1 MKPIIGIIGRNHQ
14 DFDLNHRLI
23 GISEDLRRA
32 VINAGGIPIVIM
44 PPQDVEYYDAIPSK
58 LPKLTKEDKK
68 FLDTQL
74 SLCSGIVIPGG
85 IKRFEYD
92 VYALEYAIKNDI
104 PTLGI
109 CIGMQ
114 VMTMLNDRGEMVTS
128 NSRIE
133 SNIDHCQLDQDYV
146 HDVILDKDS
155 LLYKIIKKDRIKVN
169 SRHNMEVKDTVMFKT
184 YGRSEDGVI
193 EEIEKQDQLFMIGV
207 QWHPEI
213 LIHLGDINSLKLFK
227 EFIKKAEENK
237 HESKI

>member
-23 GISEDLRRA
+23 GTSENLRRA
-32 VINAGGIPIVIM
+32 VIKGGGIPIIIC
-44 PPQDVEYYDAIPSK
+44 PPQDVDYYDAVPSK
-58 LPKLTKEDKK
+58 LPKLTKEDKE
-68 FLDTQL
+68 FLDRQFK
-74 SLCSGIVIPGG
+74 LCDGIIIPGG

-114 VMTMLNDRGEMVTS
+114 VMTMLNENGEMVTS

-133 SNIDHCQLDQDYV
+133 SNINHCQLNEDYV
-146 HDVILDKDS
+146 HDVILDKKS
-155 LLYKIIKKDRIKVN
+155 ILYKILKEEKIRVN
-169 SRHNMEVKDTVMFKT
+169 SRHTMEVKTTVMFKT
-184 YGRSEDGVI
+184 YGKSEDGVI
-193 EEIEKQDQLFMIGV
+193 EEIEKQDQSFMIGV

-213 LIHLGDINSLKLFK
+213 LVHLGDENSKMLFEAFVKAAK
-227 EFIKKAEENK
+227 EKRYD
-237 HESKI
+237 SKI